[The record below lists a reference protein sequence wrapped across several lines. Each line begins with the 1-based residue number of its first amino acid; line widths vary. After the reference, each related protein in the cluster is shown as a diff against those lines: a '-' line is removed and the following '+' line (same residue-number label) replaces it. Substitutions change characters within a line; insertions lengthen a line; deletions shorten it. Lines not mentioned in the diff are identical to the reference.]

1 MTETTKT
8 DKILTRSEG
17 GITWLVF
24 NQPEKRNA
32 MSLEMTVRALEVVE
46 QFAADP
52 AARVLV
58 LAGAGD
64 KAFVSGADISEFE
77 SKRNSADAAAEY
89 QKIST
94 RMFDA
99 VRDVEKPT
107 IAMIQGFCFGGG
119 VALAACCDI
128 RIASEDSLFSVPA
141 AKLGIGYRI
150 EFTKLL
156 VDLVGPSSTKEML
169 YTARRYTAE
178 EAFAMR
184 FVNRVVP
191 KDQLESMTR
200 NYAEGIAENAP
211 LTQKA
216 AKVIVNELLKDPTA
230 RDPVRCNRLIA
241 DCADSEDYK
250 NARRAFMEKKKPV
263 FAGR

>member
-1 MTETTKT
+1 MSDAAAT
-8 DKILTRSEG
+8 DKIVTRKEG
-17 GITWLVF
+17 GISWLIF

-32 MSLEMTVRALEVVE
+32 ISLDMSVRALEVVE
-46 QFAADP
+46 EFARDDS
-52 AARVLV
+52 ARALV

-77 SKRNSADAAAEY
+77 KRRNSAEAAAEY
-89 QKIST
+89 QRIST

-107 IAMIQGFCFGGG
+107 VAMIHGFCFGGG

-128 RIASEDSLFSVPA
+128 RLCAEDALFSVPA

-156 VDLVGPSSTKEML
+156 VDLIGPSYTKEFL

-178 EAFAMR
+178 EALAMG

-191 KDQLESMTR
+191 KADLEGMVRT
-200 NYAEGIAENAP
+200 YAEGIAENAP

-216 AKVIVNELLKDPTA
+216 AKVIVNEILKDPA
-230 RDPVRCNRLIA
+230 QRDVARCNRLIA
-241 DCADSEDYK
+241 ECADSDDYK

-263 FAGR
+263 FVGR